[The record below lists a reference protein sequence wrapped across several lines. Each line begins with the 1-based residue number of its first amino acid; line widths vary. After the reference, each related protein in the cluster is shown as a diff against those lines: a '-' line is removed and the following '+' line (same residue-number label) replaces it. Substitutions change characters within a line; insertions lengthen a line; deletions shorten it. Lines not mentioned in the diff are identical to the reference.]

1 MGQTV
6 DLTNHRFG
14 RFTVNYKT
22 DKRDRGSIVWHCT
35 CDCGNTVD
43 VSSRNLKDGHTKS
56 CGCLRK
62 ENQGVHFRDLTGMR
76 FGKLLVISKT
86 NQRSFGSV
94 VWRCICDCGKEC
106 MVSNASLIS
115 GNTTSCGCVKEA
127 LDKNMQSA
135 VIQKS
140 LNHELRSSNSSGVN
154 GVCYDKSTNKWLST
168 IGFNGKDYYLCRSKD
183 KEYAI
188 KMRLKVEQEI
198 LKPYVD
204 HLELSDEVI
213 KHKIKQIRED
223 MKHEK

>member
-1 MGQTV
+1 MGKTV

-14 RFTVNYKT
+14 RLTVNYKT

-35 CDCGNTVD
+35 CDCGNVVD
-43 VSSRNLKDGHTKS
+43 VSSRNLKDGHTRS
-56 CGCLRK
+56 CGCIRGK
-62 ENQGVHFRDLTGMR
+62 IHDLTGKR
-76 FGKLLVISKT
+76 FGKLVVQSVSTKRIH
-86 NQRSFGSV
+86 GSV
-94 VWRCICDCGKEC
+94 VWNCVCDCGKEC

-115 GNTTSCGCVKEA
+115 GNTTSCGCVKEE
-127 LDKNMQSA
+127 LEKNMQTA

-188 KMRLKVEQEI
+188 KIRLKAEQEI

-204 HLELSDEVI
+204 HLELSDES
-213 KHKIKQIRED
+213 IKQIIKKIRKELI
-223 MKHEK
+223 

>member
-14 RFTVNYKT
+14 RLTVNYKT

-35 CDCGNTVD
+35 CDCGNVVD

-62 ENQGVHFRDLTGMR
+62 ENQGVKIHDLTGQR
-76 FGKLLVISKT
+76 FGKLVVLSKT
-86 NQRSFGSV
+86 EQRSFGSV
-94 VWRCICDCGKEC
+94 VWNCICDCGKGC

-188 KMRLKVEQEI
+188 KMRLKAEQEI